1 MKTLIT
7 LSIFIVSFLFTSCY
21 TQFATVKEND
31 DYVVKRERT
40 YQKYEKPD
48 DSEDTYYEE
57 EQDQYLSRQGSHFSA
72 WKDRRRG

>member
-57 EQDQYLSRQGSHFSA
+57 EQDQSA
-72 WKDRRRG
+72 DDDT